1 MSDVFSQ
8 KNSAIHQVGQWTV
21 METRHAGFAYGKFA
35 NWQLCEFVFRLK
47 PIVNFMTWL
56 VPALHEK
63 FVGAGTNSQF

>member
-1 MSDVFSQ
+1 
-8 KNSAIHQVGQWTV
+8 